1 MLSISGSSHAAK
13 TSQTVE
19 IVGFVGEDKNI
30 VCNGG
35 NVKWLYPNSTEI
47 NGSSPKYQ
55 ITSSEDESILRILK
69 IDMMSLGAYK
79 CIAFVNGSF
88 TEKYFNLKLYCESL
102 IILQGQEFIQI

>member
-1 MLSISGSSHAAK
+1 MLSISGSAHAAK

-47 NGSSPKYQ
+47 NGSSKYQ
-55 ITSSEDESILRILK
+55 ITASEDESILSIKK
-69 IDMMSLGAYK
+69 IDMMSLGVYK
-79 CIAFVNGSF
+79 CIAFVNQTF
-88 TEKYFNLKLYCESL
+88 VEKYYNLKLYCEYMTSFM
-102 IILQGQEFIQI
+102 I